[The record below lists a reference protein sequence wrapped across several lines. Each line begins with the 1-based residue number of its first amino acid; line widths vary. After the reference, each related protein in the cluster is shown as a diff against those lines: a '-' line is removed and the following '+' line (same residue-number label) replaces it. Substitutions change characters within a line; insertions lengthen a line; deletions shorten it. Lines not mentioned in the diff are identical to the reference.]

1 MATTDGSIEN
11 VTQLEAVAAKG
22 AADEEEERGKFG
34 RRAREEEKE
43 VGDDCVNG
51 IPPLF
56 VIFESNSLPSPP
68 PPPPP
73 PPPLS
78 SIFIPLCTRTATLP
92 PGATNRAWV
101 SPLLIDKGDIG

>member
-34 RRAREEEKE
+34 RRAREEEEE

-56 VIFESNSLPSPP
+56 VIFESNS
-68 PPPPP
+68 PP